1 MEKYNCNFIKID
13 VTNTCNLSCP
23 LCPNSYRRNKQ
34 NIPNKN
40 ISLPEFC
47 NFINEIKIPPKGMGF
62 GVNNE
67 PLLNKDIFN
76 MISFVNKKGITS
88 TLFSN
93 FTLSNT
99 FSIED
104 IVNSG
109 IKYIC
114 IGLDG
119 IDQQSYSKYR
129 IGGNFDTVINSI
141 KQIQE
146 YKKQHNLE
154 FPKIKIIFIVFKHNE
169 NLTDKAEKLFT
180 DLKIPVFFRRTDL
193 YAGFEDWF
201 PTNFKQTN
209 SNEDRIPTQHTP
221 IKAICTEPFFSVTID
236 AFGKVYP
243 CCGDGAFNFSVG
255 NIFHDSFEDIW
266 NCEKMY
272 NIRNVLQKK
281 CNNILDV
288 PCISCPIYK
297 QDNNNIAIKL

>member
-1 MEKYNCNFIKID
+1 MEKYNCHFIKID

-23 LCPNSYRRNKQ
+23 LCPNSYRRNKES
-34 NIPNKN
+34 IPVKN
-40 ISLPEFC
+40 MSLKDFC
-47 NFINEIKIPPKGMGF
+47 DFINEMKTPPRSIGF

-67 PLLNKDIFN
+67 PLLNKDIFS
-76 MISFVNKKGITS
+76 MINFVNKKNITT

-93 FTLSNT
+93 FTLSNNYSAET
-99 FSIED
+99 I
-104 IVNSG
+104 INSG

-146 YKKQHNLE
+146 YKKLHNSE

-169 NLTDKAEKLFT
+169 NLIEKAKKLFADMET
-180 DLKIPVFFRRTDL
+180 PVFFRRTDL

-201 PTNFKQTN
+201 PVKFEQKN
-209 SNEDRIPTQHTP
+209 SNEDRIPVQHNKTD
-221 IKAICTEPFFSVTID
+221 AICTEPFFSVTID
-236 AFGKVYP
+236 AFGNVYP
-243 CCGDGAFNFSVG
+243 CCGDGAFDFSVG
-255 NIFHDSFEDIW
+255 NIFKESFDNIW

-281 CNNILDV
+281 GNATNI
-288 PCISCPIYK
+288 PCINCPIYK
-297 QDNNNIAIKL
+297 QDNTNIALKL

>member
-146 YKKQHNLE
+146 YL
-154 FPKIKIIFIVFKHNE
+154 I
-169 NLTDKAEKLFT
+169 
-180 DLKIPVFFRRTDL
+180 
-193 YAGFEDWF
+193 
-201 PTNFKQTN
+201 
-209 SNEDRIPTQHTP
+209 
-221 IKAICTEPFFSVTID
+221 
-236 AFGKVYP
+236 
-243 CCGDGAFNFSVG
+243 
-255 NIFHDSFEDIW
+255 
-266 NCEKMY
+266 
-272 NIRNVLQKK
+272 
-281 CNNILDV
+281 
-288 PCISCPIYK
+288 
-297 QDNNNIAIKL
+297 